1 MQNEDVV
8 RVHAYPQAQAAEM
21 MAMRAHG
28 WESNFL
34 DDVPITLIVHSKHDE
49 EDMGDKTYDL
59 TIDAIVDFDANTK
72 LPDAAGID
80 RSHDGRHPAIA
91 R

>member
-1 MQNEDVV
+1 MTMQNEDVV

-34 DDVPITLIVHSKHDE
+34 DDIPITLIVHSKHDE

-59 TIDAIVDFDANTK
+59 TIDA
-72 LPDAAGID
+72 
-80 RSHDGRHPAIA
+80 
-91 R
+91 